1 MNTFIKKTFINREY
15 SWLMFNQRVLQEAEA
30 LDNPLLERCKFL
42 SIFTSNLDEFF
53 MVRAGALFND
63 FLINPKVTENKTG
76 LTPEEQLDGI
86 YHYAKKLYA
95 ERARAAK
102 KIWSEL
108 KTHGIDVLN
117 VRLKNRKFGKKT
129 LNYFKKAIFPLLN
142 PIVLDTK
149 HPLIHLDNLKMYVM
163 LRLHDSGGKT
173 RFGILPVPDKCERI
187 IAEPGAK
194 NMKLMTIEDLV
205 YQCADEIFAKYKVM
219 GKALVRI
226 TSKADFEMEIDS
238 VDCESEQDYRR
249 LMKGRV
255 AMRHSLPPVR
265 LEMSG
270 DDPAITDFL
279 CKQFNIA
286 RKHCFTIYHFFDYK
300 FLFDLDRFMAPEKV
314 SELKYEPFKGR
325 VIPNLKPNN
334 IIDSI
339 RKRDIFLSYPFD
351 SMDTYMDLLD
361 AASSDSRVVSIKI
374 TIYRLDK
381 QSRIVEALC
390 RASRNG
396 KDVTVI
402 IELTARFDEE
412 NNLHFSQILS
422 EAGCTVIY
430 GVGNYKVHSKIT
442 LIVLRDKDN
451 ISYITHTGTG
461 NYNVSTSKQY
471 TDLNVITADYDTGSD
486 GADFFRNLAMG
497 DVHFKYKDL
506 LVAPGTMKEVIL
518 QKIKEQTELAQAG
531 KPCGIICKMNSL
543 TDLDCIKAFIK
554 ASNAGVKISLIIRG
568 ICCLLPGVTGK
579 TENITVKSI
588 VGRFLEHSRIYCFGA
603 ENPDIYISS
612 ADLMTRNVSRRVEIA
627 SPVKDK
633 KIAKRIKTML
643 DIMLADNEK
652 ARYLTA
658 QGKYVRLDEPGVS
671 SQQYFLE
678 NSV

>member
-1 MNTFIKKTFINREY
+1 MNKFIKKTFINREY
-15 SWLMFNQRVLQEAEA
+15 SWLMFNQRVLEEAEA
-30 LDNPLLERCKFL
+30 ADNPLLERCKFL

-63 FLINPKVTENKTG
+63 FLIDPKVTENKTG

-86 YHYAKKLYA
+86 YTYVKKLYS
-95 ERARAAK
+95 ERAKTAK
-102 KIWSEL
+102 KIFTQL
-108 KTHGIDVLN
+108 KTHGLDVLN
-117 VRLKNRKFGKKT
+117 VRLKNQKAGKKT

-149 HPLIHLDNLKMYVM
+149 HPLIHLENLKMYVI
-163 LRLHDSGGKT
+163 LRLESGGKT
-173 RFGILPVPDKCERI
+173 RFAVLPVPAKCDRI
-187 IAEPGAK
+187 IAEQGVK
-194 NMKLMTIEDLV
+194 NIKLMTIEDLI
-205 YQCADEIFAKYKVM
+205 YQFADEVFVKYKVL
-219 GKALVRI
+219 GKALVRL
-226 TSKADFEMEIDS
+226 TRKADFEMEVDS
-238 VDCESEQDYRR
+238 MDCESEQDFRR

-255 AMRHSLPPVR
+255 DMRHSLPPVR

-286 RKHCFTIYHFFDYK
+286 RKYCFTIYHFFDYK
-300 FLFDLDRFMAPEKV
+300 FLFSLDKFITQEKIC
-314 SELKYEPFKGR
+314 ELKYQPFKGR
-325 VIPNLKPNN
+325 VIPNLRPDN
-334 IIDSI
+334 IIDSVL
-339 RKRDIFLSYPFD
+339 KRDLFLSYPFD
-351 SMDTYMDLLD
+351 SMDTYMDLID
-361 AASSDSRVVSIKI
+361 AASGDSRVLSIKI

-381 QSRIVEALC
+381 HSRIVEALC

-412 NNLHFSQILS
+412 NNLYFSQVLI

-442 LIVLRDKDN
+442 LIVLRDGDN
-451 ISYITHTGTG
+451 ISYITHSGTG
-461 NYNVSTSKQY
+461 NYNVGTSKQY
-471 TDLNVITADYDTGSD
+471 TDLNVITADLDIGAD

-497 DVHFKYKDL
+497 DVNFNYKDL

-518 QKIKEQTELAQAG
+518 QKIKEQTELALAG

-554 ASNAGVKISLIIRG
+554 ASGAGVQVKLIIRG
-568 ICCLLPGVTGK
+568 ICCLLPGVAGK

-603 ENPDIYISS
+603 ENPQIYISS

-652 ARYLTA
+652 ARYLTNK
-658 QGKYVRLDEPGVS
+658 GKYIRLEEPGVS